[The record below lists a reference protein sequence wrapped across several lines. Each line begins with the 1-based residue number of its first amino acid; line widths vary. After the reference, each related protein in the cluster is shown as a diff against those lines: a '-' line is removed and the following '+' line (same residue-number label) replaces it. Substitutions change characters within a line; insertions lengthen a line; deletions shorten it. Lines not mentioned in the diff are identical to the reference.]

1 MSNAIQPSQ
10 PQQLQQA
17 PRRAGSTLAEL
28 IASRR
33 ESFAQV
39 ATKHYD
45 PDRLVKLAQAALS
58 RNQKLAECTPP
69 SVLLCLMKCAELGL
83 EPDSALPQRRM
94 WLVPRWNSK
103 LRGMECTYQL
113 DYRAQLQLARDT
125 GMVSSIVASEVRERD
140 EWSYELSPAGASMT
154 TFSFK
159 PKVFGDRGQVVGYFA
174 AARLAGGEVQVVA
187 LSRGDAERHRDRFAQ
202 KTKDGSIL
210 GPWSSDFD
218 SMAIKTCLRRL
229 WNLLPAGASQEA
241 QKVQAAVAGEED
253 QPEVEITL
261 PVVEN
266 PTTGRAD
273 ALKAKLAAKAGKA
286 PAAAPAEEPHVELEV
301 PAEEAPGEPGADFE
315 TEYGPESGELRAP
328 DESAARELVVEDQ
341 VRGETY
347 TVRQRGR
354 R

>member
-1 MSNAIQPSQ
+1 MSTAIQPSQ

-140 EWSYELSPAGASMT
+140 EWAYELSPAGASMT
-154 TFSFK
+154 TFSLRSRAGFASSISLRSASA
-159 PKVFGDRGQVVGYFA
+159 VFA
-174 AARLAGGEVQVVA
+174 KSIT
-187 LSRGDAERHRDRFAQ
+187 LSEIGTMRIC
-202 KTKDGSIL
+202 S
-210 GPWSSDFD
+210 
-218 SMAIKTCLRRL
+218 
-229 WNLLPAGASQEA
+229 GASQSG
-241 QKVQAAVAGEED
+241 K
-253 QPEVEITL
+253 L
-261 PVVEN
+261 P
-266 PTTGRAD
+266 A
-273 ALKAKLAAKAGKA
+273 
-286 PAAAPAEEPHVELEV
+286 
-301 PAEEAPGEPGADFE
+301 
-315 TEYGPESGELRAP
+315 
-328 DESAARELVVEDQ
+328 
-341 VRGETY
+341 
-347 TVRQRGR
+347 
-354 R
+354 

>member
-1 MSNAIQPSQ
+1 MTTAMQ
-10 PQQLQQA
+10 QQA
-17 PRRAGSTLAEL
+17 PQQMQPRKTGNTLADL

-39 ATKHYD
+39 AAKNFD

-58 RNQKLAECTPP
+58 RNPKLAECTPA

-103 LRGMECTYQL
+103 LRGMEATYQL

-174 AARLAGGEVQVVA
+174 AARLSGGEVQVVA
-187 LSRGDAERHRDRFAQ
+187 MSRGDIERFRDRFAQ
-202 KTKDGSIL
+202 KTKDGNIL
-210 GPWSSDFD
+210 GPWASDMD
-218 SMAIKTCLRRL
+218 AMALKTCLRRL

-241 QKVQAAVAGEED
+241 QKVQAAIAGEED
-253 QPEVEITL
+253 QPEVEIVT
-261 PVVEN
+261 PVIEN

-273 ALKAKLAAKAGKA
+273 SVKAKLAAKLGK
-286 PAAAPAEEPHVELEV
+286 PAAAAEEPEQVQGE
-301 PAEEAPGEPGADFE
+301 AEAEREPGEDWG
-315 TEYGPESGELRAP
+315 L
-328 DESAARELVVEDQ
+328 DED
-341 VRGETY
+341 RGEHP
-347 TVRQRGR
+347 
-354 R
+354 